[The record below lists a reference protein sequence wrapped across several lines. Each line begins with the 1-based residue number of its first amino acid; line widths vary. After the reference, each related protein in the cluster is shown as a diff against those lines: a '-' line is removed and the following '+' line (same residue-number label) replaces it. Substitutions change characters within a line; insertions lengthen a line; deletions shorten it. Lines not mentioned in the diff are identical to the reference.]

1 MDTYLK
7 RRKQTVNEKLQND
20 FLYIEATK
28 NVKIHFYLNEF
39 YYNMRISLS
48 VFESGIMS
56 FNLWLIKLS
65 LKKKLNRLKRIFI
78 KIYNIEILAFLRH
91 TLIYNFV
98 KILALIFLVLWIAFE
113 LTPQNAHV
121 SYEATKANVLESISA
136 DYAEMNLE
144 TNSITIS
151 SESNNNIV
159 FLGISSIEVD
169 DKEFSSR
176 ETSYGISTMPLNK
189 HSEIKIS
196 SLNNDK
202 IMTYIN
208 SYSVNGYSNSYIDIN
223 DTKVSVKCPKGLQA
237 YFDENILVE
246 FYNTDAYLLGYDMNP
261 VPIKSCTIKS
271 FGSYII
277 RFEENTSISTNRAI
291 KTLSAHGQRFNNS
304 NVEISANGVDQIIGE
319 TSGDLLFYYT
329 STPISYSLKNQP
341 IKLLSDHKLS
351 MDYKS
356 EGINDAKL
364 EVSGVVNSASIYEI
378 SLFPSFTKWYRDN
391 IYLAPL
397 TLFTTI
403 FGGVVLVKKK

>member
-1 MDTYLK
+1 
-7 RRKQTVNEKLQND
+7 
-20 FLYIEATK
+20 
-28 NVKIHFYLNEF
+28 
-39 YYNMRISLS
+39 
-48 VFESGIMS
+48 MS
-56 FNLWLIKLS
+56 FNFWLIKLS
-65 LKKKLNRLKRIFI
+65 LKKKLNRLKGIFI
-78 KIYNIEILAFLRH
+78 KIYNIEIFTHLRH
-91 TLIYNFV
+91 TLIYNFI
-98 KILALIFLVLWIAFE
+98 KILALIFLILWIAFE
-113 LTPQNAHV
+113 LTPKNAHI
-121 SYEATKANVLESISA
+121 SYEATKANALESISA

-144 TNSITIS
+144 TNSVSIS
-151 SESNNNIV
+151 SVSNNNIS
-159 FLGISSIEVD
+159 FLSVDSIEVD
-169 DKEFSSR
+169 GKEFSSR
-176 ETSYGISTMPLNK
+176 ETSYGISTMPLDK

-196 SLNNDK
+196 SLNNDR

-208 SYSVNGYSNSYIDIN
+208 SYSVNGYSNSYIDID

-246 FYNTDAYLLGYDMNP
+246 FYNTDAFLLSYDMNP
-261 VPIKSCTIKS
+261 IPIKSCIIKS
-271 FGSYII
+271 FDSYII
-277 RFEENTSISTNRAI
+277 RFDENTSISTSRSI
-291 KTLSAHGQRFNNS
+291 KTLSAHDKSLNNS
-304 NVEISANGVDQIIGE
+304 NVELSANGVDQIIGE

-351 MDYKS
+351 MDFKS

-364 EVSGVVNSASIYEI
+364 EVSGVVNSASIYDI